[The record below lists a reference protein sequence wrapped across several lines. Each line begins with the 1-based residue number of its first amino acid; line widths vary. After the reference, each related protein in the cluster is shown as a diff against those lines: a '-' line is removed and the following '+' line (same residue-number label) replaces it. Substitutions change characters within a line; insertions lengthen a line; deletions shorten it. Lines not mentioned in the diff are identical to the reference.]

1 MISKEKVISQNSSL
15 SKGYMFQEGLS
26 QGFLIRKQSCPW
38 ACEGRII

>member
-1 MISKEKVISQNSSL
+1 MISKEKIISQNSSF

-38 ACEGRII
+38 AYEGRII